1 MVRHEGRQGPANIV
15 RTEMSRKY
23 DDREHGDDRRIG
35 TAWPGTPLP
44 LQSESRPMQSYDA
57 ALMPNDEKVARQ
69 IGRIVLILY
78 SSTALMLM
86 AWVAAHIALRTPKA
100 AELPEV
106 AAQPGV
112 PANARPLR
120 TAH

>member
-1 MVRHEGRQGPANIV
+1 MPREHG
-15 RTEMSRKY
+15 
-23 DDREHGDDRRIG
+23 DREHGDDRRIW
-35 TAWPGTPLP
+35 TACPGTSLP

-57 ALMPNDEKVARQ
+57 PLMPGDEKVARQ

-86 AWVAAHIALRTPKA
+86 AWVVAHVALRPPKT

-106 AAQPGV
+106 AAQPGA
-112 PANARPLR
+112 PANARSLR
-120 TAH
+120 TAR